1 MNSLAYG
8 FLVKHNMCR
17 LQTEDCIPQK
27 IKENIESDWL
37 NLAQLGLAI
46 WQFPK
51 ELLKAKYL
59 AKVCQSPVAWLHS
72 YTDYYFCYLQKLT
85 MAQNNPCTKHLLGG
99 QEMCYYWL
107 KNSENS
113 VHRLGLYATVL
124 LTIYNI
130 SRQLF
135 QTTRVRS
142 AKHQFRIIKIHTW
155 LHLHT
160 PLSALNELLA

>member
-1 MNSLAYG
+1 
-8 FLVKHNMCR
+8 MCR
-17 LQTEDCIPQK
+17 LQTEDRIPQK
-27 IKENIESDWL
+27 IKQNLESDWL
-37 NLAQLGLAI
+37 NLAQLGLPLC
-46 WQFPK
+46 QFPK

-85 MAQNNPCTKHLLGG
+85 MAQNNPCTKHFLGD
-99 QEMCYYWL
+99 QEMCFYWF
-107 KNSENS
+107 KNS
-113 VHRLGLYATVL
+113 VHKLRLYATVL

-135 QTTRVRS
+135 QTTKVIS

>member
-1 MNSLAYG
+1 
-8 FLVKHNMCR
+8 MCR
-17 LQTEDCIPQK
+17 LQTEDRIPQK
-27 IKENIESDWL
+27 IKQNLESDWL
-37 NLAQLGLAI
+37 NLAQLGLPLC
-46 WQFPK
+46 QFPK

-85 MAQNNPCTKHLLGG
+85 MAQNNPSTKHLLGG
-99 QEMCYYWL
+99 QEMCFYWL

-113 VHRLGLYATVL
+113 VHKLRLYATVL

-135 QTTRVRS
+135 QTTKVRS

-160 PLSALNELLA
+160 PLSASHELLA

>member
-1 MNSLAYG
+1 
-8 FLVKHNMCR
+8 MCR
-17 LQTEDCIPQK
+17 LQTEDRIPQK

-37 NLAQLGLAI
+37 NLAQLGLPI

-59 AKVCQSPVAWLHS
+59 AKVCQSPVAWQHS
-72 YTDYYFCYLQKLT
+72 YTDYYSSYLQKLT
-85 MAQNNPCTKHLLGG
+85 MALNNLCTEHLLGG
-99 QEMCYYWL
+99 QEMRYYWL
-107 KNSENS
+107 KNSEKS
-113 VHRLGLYATVL
+113 VHKLRFYTTVL

-135 QTTRVRS
+135 QTTGIRS
-142 AKHQFRIIKIHTW
+142 AKDQFRIIKIHTW
-155 LHLHT
+155 LHIHT

>member
-1 MNSLAYG
+1 
-8 FLVKHNMCR
+8 MCR
-17 LQTEDCIPQK
+17 LQTEDRIPQK
-27 IKENIESDWL
+27 IKQNLERDWL
-37 NLAQLGLAI
+37 NLAQLGLPMC
-46 WQFPK
+46 QFPK

-59 AKVCQSPVAWLHS
+59 AKVCQWPVAWLHS
-72 YTDYYFCYLQKLT
+72 YTDYYFCSSQKLT
-85 MAQNNPCTKHLLGG
+85 MALNNPCTEQLLGG
-99 QEMCYYWL
+99 QEMCFYWL

-113 VHRLGLYATVL
+113 VHKLRFYATVL

-135 QTTRVRS
+135 QTTKVRS

>member
-1 MNSLAYG
+1 
-8 FLVKHNMCR
+8 MCR
-17 LQTEDCIPQK
+17 LQTEDRIPQK
-27 IKENIESDWL
+27 IKQNLERDWL
-37 NLAQLGLAI
+37 NLAQLGLPMC
-46 WQFPK
+46 QFPK

-85 MAQNNPCTKHLLGG
+85 MAQNNPSTKHLLGG
-99 QEMCYYWL
+99 QEMCFYWL

-113 VHRLGLYATVL
+113 VHKLRFYATVL

-135 QTTRVRS
+135 QTTKVIS

>member
-8 FLVKHNMCR
+8 FLVNHNMCR
-17 LQTEDCIPQK
+17 VQTEDRTPQK
-27 IKENIESDWL
+27 IKHNLESDWL
-37 NLAQLGLAI
+37 NLAQLGLSI
-46 WQFPK
+46 CQFPK

-59 AKVCQSPVAWLHS
+59 AKVCQSPVVWLHS

-85 MAQNNPCTKHLLGG
+85 MVLNNPSSKHFLGG

-107 KNSENS
+107 KNFENS
-113 VHRLGLYATVL
+113 VHKLRLYATVL

-130 SRQLF
+130 SKQLF

-142 AKHQFRIIKIHTW
+142 AKDQFRNIKIHTW
-155 LHLHT
+155 L
-160 PLSALNELLA
+160 

>member
-1 MNSLAYG
+1 
-8 FLVKHNMCR
+8 MCR
-17 LQTEDCIPQK
+17 LQTEHRIPKKLKQ
-27 IKENIESDWL
+27 NLESDWL
-37 NLAQLGLAI
+37 NLAQLGLPMC
-46 WQFPK
+46 QFPK

-72 YTDYYFCYLQKLT
+72 YKDYYFCYLQKST

-99 QEMCYYWL
+99 QEMCFYWL

-113 VHRLGLYATVL
+113 VHKLRLYATVL
-124 LTIYNI
+124 LTIYII

-135 QTTRVRS
+135 RTTKVRS

-160 PLSALNELLA
+160 PLSALNELFA

>member
-1 MNSLAYG
+1 
-8 FLVKHNMCR
+8 MCR
-17 LQTEDCIPQK
+17 LQTEDRIPQK
-27 IKENIESDWL
+27 IKQNLESDWL
-37 NLAQLGLAI
+37 NLAQLGLPLC
-46 WQFPK
+46 QFPK

-72 YTDYYFCYLQKLT
+72 YTDYYFCYLQKLS
-85 MAQNNPCTKHLLGG
+85 MAQNNPCTKHLLGC
-99 QEMCYYWL
+99 QEMCFYWL

-113 VHRLGLYATVL
+113 VHKLRFYATVL

-135 QTTRVRS
+135 QTTNVIS

>member
-1 MNSLAYG
+1 
-8 FLVKHNMCR
+8 MCR
-17 LQTEDCIPQK
+17 LQTEDRIPQK
-27 IKENIESDWL
+27 IKQNLESDWL
-37 NLAQLGLAI
+37 NLAQLGLPMC
-46 WQFPK
+46 QFPK

-85 MAQNNPCTKHLLGG
+85 MAQNNPSTKHLLGG
-99 QEMCYYWL
+99 QEMCFYWL

-113 VHRLGLYATVL
+113 VHKLRLYATVL
-124 LTIYNI
+124 LTIYKI

-135 QTTRVRS
+135 QTTKVRS

-160 PLSALNELLA
+160 PLSASNELLA

>member
-1 MNSLAYG
+1 
-8 FLVKHNMCR
+8 MCR
-17 LQTEDCIPQK
+17 LQTEDRIPQK
-27 IKENIESDWL
+27 IKQNLETNWL
-37 NLAQLGLAI
+37 NLAQLGLPMC
-46 WQFPK
+46 QFPK

-85 MAQNNPCTKHLLGG
+85 MAQNNSCTKHFLGD
-99 QEMCYYWL
+99 QEMCFYWF
-107 KNSENS
+107 KNS
-113 VHRLGLYATVL
+113 VHKLRLYATVL

-135 QTTRVRS
+135 QTTKVIS

>member
-1 MNSLAYG
+1 M
-8 FLVKHNMCR
+8 
-17 LQTEDCIPQK
+17 QTEDRIPKK
-27 IKENIESDWL
+27 IKQNLESDWL
-37 NLAQLGLAI
+37 NLAQLGLPMC
-46 WQFPK
+46 QFPK

-99 QEMCYYWL
+99 QEMCFYWL

-113 VHRLGLYATVL
+113 VHKLRLYATVL
-124 LTIYNI
+124 LTIYII

-135 QTTRVRS
+135 QTTKVRS
-142 AKHQFRIIKIHTW
+142 AKHQFRIIKIRTW
-155 LHLHT
+155 LHLHI
-160 PLSALNELLA
+160 PLSALNELFA

>member
-1 MNSLAYG
+1 
-8 FLVKHNMCR
+8 MCR
-17 LQTEDCIPQK
+17 LQTEDRIPQK
-27 IKENIESDWL
+27 IKQNLERDWL
-37 NLAQLGLAI
+37 NLAQLGLPMC
-46 WQFPK
+46 QFPK

-85 MAQNNPCTKHLLGG
+85 MAQNNPSTKHLLGG
-99 QEMCYYWL
+99 QEMCFYWL

-113 VHRLGLYATVL
+113 VHKLRFYATVL

-135 QTTRVRS
+135 QTTKVRS

-160 PLSALNELLA
+160 PLSASNELLA

>member
-1 MNSLAYG
+1 MGSWWSITY
-8 FLVKHNMCR
+8 MCR
-17 LQTEDCIPQK
+17 LQTKDRIQQK
-27 IKENIESDWL
+27 VKQNIESDWL
-37 NLAQLGLAI
+37 NLAQLGLPI
-46 WQFPK
+46 CQFPK

-85 MAQNNPCTKHLLGG
+85 VALNNPCTKHLLGG
-99 QEMCYYWL
+99 QEICYYWL

-113 VHRLGLYATVL
+113 VHKLRLYTTVL
-124 LTIYNI
+124 MTIYNI

-135 QTTRVRS
+135 QTTKVRS

>member
-1 MNSLAYG
+1 MPVVRTDGRAGGRLVYGHAITKFSRMGSLPH
-8 FLVKHNMCR
+8 FLTHGAPLR
-17 LQTEDCIPQK
+17 ALR
-27 IKENIESDWL
+27 
-37 NLAQLGLAI
+37 AR
-46 WQFPK
+46 
-51 ELLKAKYL
+51 ELR
-59 AKVCQSPVAWLHS
+59 
-72 YTDYYFCYLQKLT
+72 YYFCYLQKLS

-99 QEMCYYWL
+99 QEMCFYWL

-113 VHRLGLYATVL
+113 VHKLRLYATVL
-124 LTIYNI
+124 LTIYKI

-135 QTTRVRS
+135 QTTKVRS

>member
-1 MNSLAYG
+1 MGSLPH
-8 FLVKHNMCR
+8 FLTHGAPLR
-17 LQTEDCIPQK
+17 ALR
-27 IKENIESDWL
+27 
-37 NLAQLGLAI
+37 AR
-46 WQFPK
+46 
-51 ELLKAKYL
+51 ELR
-59 AKVCQSPVAWLHS
+59 
-72 YTDYYFCYLQKLT
+72 YYFCYLQKLS

-99 QEMCYYWL
+99 QEMCFYWL

-113 VHRLGLYATVL
+113 VHKLRFYATVL

-135 QTTRVRS
+135 QTTKVIS

>member
-1 MNSLAYG
+1 
-8 FLVKHNMCR
+8 MCR
-17 LQTEDCIPQK
+17 LQTEDRIPQK
-27 IKENIESDWL
+27 IKQNLESDWL
-37 NLAQLGLAI
+37 NLAQLGLPMC
-46 WQFPK
+46 QFPK

-85 MAQNNPCTKHLLGG
+85 MAQNNPSTKHLLGG
-99 QEMCYYWL
+99 QEMCFYWL

-113 VHRLGLYATVL
+113 VHKLRLYATVL

-135 QTTRVRS
+135 QTTKVIS
-142 AKHQFRIIKIHTW
+142 AKHQFQIIKIHTW

>member
-1 MNSLAYG
+1 
-8 FLVKHNMCR
+8 
-17 LQTEDCIPQK
+17 
-27 IKENIESDWL
+27 
-37 NLAQLGLAI
+37 
-46 WQFPK
+46 
-51 ELLKAKYL
+51 
-59 AKVCQSPVAWLHS
+59 
-72 YTDYYFCYLQKLT
+72 
-85 MAQNNPCTKHLLGG
+85 MALNNPCTEQSLGG
-99 QEMCYYWL
+99 QEMCFYWL

-113 VHRLGLYATVL
+113 VHKLRFYATVL

-135 QTTRVRS
+135 QTTKVIS

>member
-1 MNSLAYG
+1 
-8 FLVKHNMCR
+8 MCR
-17 LQTEDCIPQK
+17 LQTEDRIPQK
-27 IKENIESDWL
+27 IKQNLESDWL
-37 NLAQLGLAI
+37 NLAQLGLSMC
-46 WQFPK
+46 QFPK

-85 MAQNNPCTKHLLGG
+85 MAQNNPSTKHLLGG
-99 QEMCYYWL
+99 QEMCFYWL

-113 VHRLGLYATVL
+113 VHKLRLYATVL
-124 LTIYNI
+124 LTIYKI

-135 QTTRVRS
+135 QTTKVRS